1 MEFLPFFT
9 RPPLSS
15 IRRWQLGWD
24 ERNRPIENFFV
35 RLPELIRKMKPT
47 ILSNELSVRYFMHS
61 KSSSSPPPL
70 FFFIHMEY
78 YAFALSWWRLDKVP
92 SIMVQRMV
100 VIWFSSNLCRIVLT
114 CFKCGEETKRCR
126 LTRLNDKV
134 SRISL
139 SDKFDR
145 WKNASSEH
153 LIIKLSTN
161 SEGRGV
167 AAKLE
172 ILSKSHRIC
181 CSTPETTGAV
191 RNRITRCRMYVS
203 LSCKRKEECIGAID

>member
-47 ILSNELSVRYFMHS
+47 ILSNEFLF
-61 KSSSSPPPL
+61 L

-100 VIWFSSNLCRIVLT
+100 VNWFSSNLCRIVLT
-114 CFKCGEETKRCR
+114 CFKCGEETKRCW

-191 RNRITRCRMYVS
+191 WNRITRWRVYVS